1 MQAIASH
8 PGFPVKLALA
18 AGRSYAGRE
27 SSDSLEERSMRTPR
41 NGPQAIAGPRGPAGD
56 ASWTCLSR
64 RRLAGYSLLVAVVCA
79 AALLGTS
86 PALPMVWDE
95 GNAIGRAQGILSWIE
110 AVGGRAKAD
119 ADSSPWSREGV
130 ASHWRYT
137 TQVEGHPTLYGMV
150 IAAGIA
156 ISAGWL
162 APLES
167 CRLGP
172 IVLLAVAAG
181 CMFYRMTRTHGLAA
195 GLGAVAALL
204 LLPRVFSHAHF
215 ASFDGPLT
223 AAWVI
228 AWAAF
233 APALRSR
240 LAAAA
245 WGVALGLTL
254 SSKATG
260 WFAPVP
266 FVLWALAYRERAAA
280 RALAIGIPTALA
292 VFYLLNPPLW
302 HAPLQGMAAFVHLNT
317 HRGFDVP
324 IQFLGR
330 VYDLGHPLPWYNT
343 LLWTAITV
351 PLGTLALALVGVS
364 DAVRRWREDRM
375 GVLLLGH
382 WAVLLVVRALPIAPP
397 HDGVRLFL
405 PSFAFLAALSGV
417 GVAAVLRRAGAQTA
431 AAPLRPAPAA
441 RGAAETVAWP
451 QKYAARRPLVAA
463 PRPRV
468 AAAAIALLYAC
479 SAGSLVWNAPQWLS
493 YYNVLI
499 GGLSGATAA
508 GMEPTY
514 YWDALDRSVLDWL
527 ARNTAEHEKV
537 LFSPCSFE
545 TLALLR
551 AWGTLSVEF
560 LPDAPGRW
568 RWYVLQHRP
577 GMWTAAD
584 RWLVA
589 HCRPAW
595 RKVLRPGGWGP
606 WRLDVPLIEIYAFE
620 DYRAALADFGRAAE
634 QERNRSHP
642 REQ

>member
-1 MQAIASH
+1 
-8 PGFPVKLALA
+8 
-18 AGRSYAGRE
+18 
-27 SSDSLEERSMRTPR
+27 MRTSR
-41 NGPQAIAGPRGPAGD
+41 NGPQATPGPQPSTSD
-56 ASWTCLSR
+56 ASWSGLSR
-64 RRLAGYSLLVAVVCA
+64 GRLAGYSVLVAVVCA

-110 AVGGRAKAD
+110 AVRGRAKPD
-119 ADSSPWSREGV
+119 GDGSPWSRDGV
-130 ASHWRYT
+130 ARHWRYT

-150 IAAGIA
+150 IAAGVA
-156 ISAGWL
+156 ISSGCL

-172 IVLLAVAAG
+172 IVLFAAAAG
-181 CMFYRMTRTHGLAA
+181 CLFYRMTRTHGQAA

-204 LLPRVFSHAHF
+204 LLPRVFAHAHF

-233 APALRSR
+233 APALRGR

-260 WFAPVP
+260 WFAPLP
-266 FVLWALAYRERAAA
+266 FVLWALAYRERAAV
-280 RALAIGIPTALA
+280 RALAIGLPTALV

-330 VYDLGHPLPWYNT
+330 VYDLRHPLPWYNT
-343 LLWTAITV
+343 LVWTAITV
-351 PLGTLALALVGVS
+351 PVGTLALALVGVT

-375 GVLLLGH
+375 GVLLVGH
-382 WAVLLVVRALPIAPP
+382 WAVLVVVRALPVAPP
-397 HDGVRLFL
+397 HDGIRLFL
-405 PSFAFLAALSGV
+405 PSFAFLAALAGV
-417 GVAAVLRRAGAQTA
+417 GVAAVLRRAGAAGAGASQ
-431 AAPLRPAPAA
+431 LPAPNTG
-441 RGAAETVAWP
+441 GAPAPVALP
-451 QKYAARRPLVAA
+451 QRNAARRPLAAA

-468 AAAAIALLYAC
+468 AAAAMVLLYVG
-479 SAGSLVWNAPQWLS
+479 SAASLVWYAPQWLS
-493 YYNVLI
+493 YYNLLI
-499 GGLSGATAA
+499 GGLRGASAA

-514 YWDALDRSVLDWL
+514 YWDALDRSTLDWL
-527 ARNTAEHEKV
+527 AQNTAEHEKV

-545 TLALLR
+545 TLARLR
-551 AWGTLSVEF
+551 AWGVLPVEF
-560 LPDAPGRW
+560 LPDALGRW
-568 RWYVLQHRP
+568 RWYVLQYRP

-589 HCRPAW
+589 RCRPVW

-606 WRLDVPLIEIYAFE
+606 WRLDVPLIDIYAFA
-620 DYRAALADFGRAAE
+620 DYRAALAASPA
-634 QERNRSHP
+634 H
-642 REQ
+642 